1 MLENMQLPQRKNNCG
16 MHLLW
21 EQLNGDDREILRG
34 IINDKAWSHQHL
46 TSELQRLGFKITYG
60 AVKNHRL
67 NQCNCWRIQEG
78 LGDPR

>member
-1 MLENMQLPQRKNNCG
+1 MLENMKLPQRPNNCG

-21 EQLNGDDREILRG
+21 EQLEPGDRAILEP
-34 IINDKAWSHQHL
+34 IIRDKAWSHQHL
-46 TSELQRLGFKITYG
+46 TNELQRLGFKITYG

-67 NQCNCWRIQEG
+67 NMCSCWKYQEG